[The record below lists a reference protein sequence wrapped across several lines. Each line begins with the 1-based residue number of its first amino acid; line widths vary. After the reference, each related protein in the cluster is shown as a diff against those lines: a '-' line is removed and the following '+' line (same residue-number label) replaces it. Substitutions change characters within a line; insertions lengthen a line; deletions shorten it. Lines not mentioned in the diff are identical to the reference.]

1 MRPGP
6 DDLVVTRWG
15 ARFRGRIFP
24 CSIGRAGLTAAK
36 REGDMATPFGVY
48 RITGGMYRADRI
60 APPPGAPLAPA
71 GPRDIWS
78 DDPRDPGYNRL
89 SRNGAG
95 RFGHERMRRADPLY
109 DIVLFTD
116 QNQPP
121 VPGMGSAIFVHL
133 WRGPRKPTAGCVAF
147 RKRDLLWI
155 WARWTAR
162 SRVIIH
168 GAARSPKIAEPTR
181 R

>member
-1 MRPGP
+1 
-6 DDLVVTRWG
+6 
-15 ARFRGRIFP
+15 
-24 CSIGRAGLTAAK
+24 
-36 REGDMATPFGVY
+36 MATPVGVF

-60 APPPGAPLAPA
+60 APPPGAALAPA

-89 SRNGAG
+89 SRAG
-95 RFGHERMRRADPLY
+95 PAGFGHEVMRRADPLY

-133 WRGPRKPTAGCVAF
+133 WRAPRAPTAGCVAF
-147 RKRDLLWI
+147 RRRDLAWI

-162 SRVIIH
+162 SRLIVQA
-168 GAARSPKIAEPTR
+168 GARSPKIAEPTR